1 MKALPP
7 FLAVLLVFPCFSL
20 AQSPEDPPSL
30 PDNSGF
36 EDRPPEGMFTS
47 IVMAH
52 GQEMVMGS
60 ARSFQI
66 VPVNPTKTF
75 YADVPEIFVVFS
87 LQQHDSEFKVYG
99 RWVVERGERVPQNH
113 ILGTDAMILMTEDE
127 SGYVSMK
134 RPKSGWP
141 IGDYK
146 VEILIGTGSH
156 DMSKIGTLRF
166 QVLPAKASS

>member
-7 FLAVLLVFPCFSL
+7 FLAVLLVLPISSF
-20 AQSPEDPPSL
+20 AQSDDAPQGPL
-30 PDNSGF
+30 GNSGF
-36 EDRPPEGMFTS
+36 EDRAPEGMFSS

-52 GQEMVMGS
+52 GQEMVMGQ

-75 YADVPEIFVVFS
+75 YANVPEIFVVFS

-99 RWVVERGERVPQNH
+99 RWVVERSEGVPPNH
-113 ILGTDAMILMTEDE
+113 VLGTDAMILMTEDE
-127 SGYVSMK
+127 SGFVSLK
-134 RPKSGWP
+134 RPKNGWP

-146 VEILIGTGSH
+146 VEIFTGTGSH
-156 DMSKIGTLRF
+156 DMSKVGTLRF

>member
-1 MKALPP
+1 MKATTP
-7 FLAVLLVFPCFSL
+7 FLAVLLVLPISSF
-20 AQSPEDPPSL
+20 AQSDDAPQGPL
-30 PDNSGF
+30 GNSGF
-36 EDRPPEGMFTS
+36 EDRAPEGMFSS

-52 GQEMVMGS
+52 GQEMVMGQ

-75 YADVPEIFVVFS
+75 YANVPEIFVVFS

-99 RWVVERGERVPQNH
+99 RWVVERSEGVPPNH
-113 ILGTDAMILMTEDE
+113 VLGTDAMILMTEDE
-127 SGYVSMK
+127 SGFVSLK
-134 RPKSGWP
+134 RPKNGWP

-146 VEILIGTGSH
+146 VEIFTGTGSH
-156 DMSKIGTLRF
+156 DMSKVGTLRF